1 MTAKDGGIEQPRNK
15 DTKNFNHRWTRMVG
29 RVTPCAPRLF
39 SPQTGLPWQNRV
51 MAGHKGIDYTK
62 VQIETD
68 FA

>member
-1 MTAKDGGIEQPRNK
+1 
-15 DTKNFNHRWTRMVG
+15 MVG